1 MSASQDY
8 VALDWIK
15 GEIGQT
21 LKQAQ
26 QALEVVAESPE
37 DLGSLRSCLTAI
49 HQVHGTLQMVQ
60 LAGPT
65 QVASEMEQLSQALM
79 NNNVPDVGRAQ
90 EALMQ
95 AILQMPGYLDRI
107 HREQQDLEANY
118 LPIVN
123 SLRVARGEQRIPGA
137 AAASGPDLG
146 AFVGPA
152 QDSAVVAYG
161 SGNGTV
167 QLPRLRVRYQKA
179 LVAVLKRSNAREN
192 LTLIGKI
199 FAMLTRL
206 CGASPIGNAS
216 VLGLAIIEGVTGG
229 AIKLDNSVA
238 GLLKSFDKAMKHL
251 IDRGAAGLSD
261 GIDDE
266 LVLGMIRVIDSAT
279 KETPRI
285 QAARA
290 LVASPGDDQGD
301 DERGMGLG
309 PDDETLS
316 TVAAIIREELASVTD
331 KLDLFVR
338 SSDRNNEALLELL
351 PLLVQISGTLTVV
364 GLTDHQQ
371 SVEGQVQFLRTLDS
385 GGESPDDEQLLDMA
399 RALLQIESSLA
410 SMAGEDEG
418 GDGDSFGD
426 LSDAQAAVIRETRN
440 GLARCRDCI
449 VEFVSSDFDHDKIET
464 LGADLMALRGGL
476 LMANQGRSG
485 DVLISAARYAG
496 QVVSQHSRPE
506 LSELDDLADAIT
518 SIDYYLERLIENA
531 NDPYLQMI
539 EVAEAAVD
547 KLGFPVGEEARLES
561 GGSVTPAH
569 DIEESQESDS
579 ATSTEDT
586 DFETDGSDAEVE
598 ETEATAPESAEQAEH
613 AEQVEQAE
621 HIEQPE
627 HIEQEDDDD
636 LIDEEILE
644 IFVEEAE
651 EVLETINEFLPVWQA
666 NREDEGALTEV
677 RRAYHTLKGSGRMVG
692 ATVVGELAWSVENAL
707 NRVIDGTISADD
719 ALMAL
724 VREVTDRVPEGI
736 EYFQQRNQGAFQV
749 DRLVQ
754 RAEALAEGRALS
766 DDVDT
771 AARARSDSPEVPM
784 PEDVSDT
791 QPASELSEVAG
802 PPSTEPD
809 VQVESGV
816 ETSVQDIESDN
827 QESFALADIDDESR
841 PPLESVEPP
850 SESDDIQVQD
860 LEVED
865 DDSFSLMDIED
876 DGQGPLESSDAS
888 PQVDDMQ

>member
-385 GGESPDDEQLLDMA
+385 GGESLDDEQLLDMA

-410 SMAGEDEG
+410 VWPEKMR
-418 GDGDSFGD
+418 
-426 LSDAQAAVIRETRN
+426 AVTATP
-440 GLARCRDCI
+440 LA
-449 VEFVSSDFDHDKIET
+449 T
-464 LGADLMALRGGL
+464 
-476 LMANQGRSG
+476 
-485 DVLISAARYAG
+485 
-496 QVVSQHSRPE
+496 
-506 LSELDDLADAIT
+506 
-518 SIDYYLERLIENA
+518 
-531 NDPYLQMI
+531 
-539 EVAEAAVD
+539 
-547 KLGFPVGEEARLES
+547 
-561 GGSVTPAH
+561 SVTP
-569 DIEESQESDS
+569 
-579 ATSTEDT
+579 
-586 DFETDGSDAEVE
+586 
-598 ETEATAPESAEQAEH
+598 
-613 AEQVEQAE
+613 
-621 HIEQPE
+621 
-627 HIEQEDDDD
+627 
-636 LIDEEILE
+636 
-644 IFVEEAE
+644 
-651 EVLETINEFLPVWQA
+651 
-666 NREDEGALTEV
+666 
-677 RRAYHTLKGSGRMVG
+677 RRR
-692 ATVVGELAWSVENAL
+692 
-707 NRVIDGTISADD
+707 
-719 ALMAL
+719 
-724 VREVTDRVPEGI
+724 
-736 EYFQQRNQGAFQV
+736 
-749 DRLVQ
+749 
-754 RAEALAEGRALS
+754 
-766 DDVDT
+766 
-771 AARARSDSPEVPM
+771 
-784 PEDVSDT
+784 
-791 QPASELSEVAG
+791 
-802 PPSTEPD
+802 
-809 VQVESGV
+809 
-816 ETSVQDIESDN
+816 
-827 QESFALADIDDESR
+827 
-841 PPLESVEPP
+841 
-850 SESDDIQVQD
+850 
-860 LEVED
+860 
-865 DDSFSLMDIED
+865 
-876 DGQGPLESSDAS
+876 
-888 PQVDDMQ
+888 